1 MEQKESLPPWG
12 RGRNMCS
19 TPNFSLGGGQEH
31 GEGYMPDTKNIV
43 LVCDQGL
50 IRISENPT
58 PYQGKRWRGMGNWN
72 SVRVT
77 GAWRQRD
84 RMRCSLSGRP
94 KTIDW
99 VDTEKKKTLWQTSLF
114 PKHKVWLEQFD
125 PVVHYGYPQQQ
136 QIPDQAHI
144 LTIEWLYI
152 HTLKA

>member
-19 TPNFSLGGGQEH
+19 TLNFSLGGGQER

-58 PYQGKRWRGMGNWN
+58 SYQGKRCRGMGNWN

-94 KTIDW
+94 KTVDW
-99 VDTEKKKTLWQTSLF
+99 VDTEKKSLANNLF
-114 PKHKVWLEQFD
+114 PKHKVWLEQFEHCGALWVSTAATD
-125 PVVHYGYPQQQ
+125 SRPSSYSDNRMTLHPHTKG
-136 QIPDQAHI
+136 
-144 LTIEWLYI
+144 LT
-152 HTLKA
+152 